1 MIQTT
6 LTQTRKQGARYQLTG
21 GRYQIIR
28 DGDIKAVLDDRVL
41 LSPHLDDHD
50 ANEYV
55 DSVVAMN
62 NETLTKVRLK
72 WWW

>member
-1 MIQTT
+1 MQTEDNPTRQGVKMIQTT
-6 LTQTRKQGARYQLTG
+6 LTQTRKQGA
-21 GRYQIIR
+21 RYQIIR

-62 NETLTKVRLK
+62 NEQ
-72 WWW
+72 